1 MLRERGSL
9 RRKLAFS
16 KEDRLL
22 DMRRLSGI
30 IKISENFFLILSV
43 GRTQNRGSC
52 CVMLSFCAC

>member
-22 DMRRLSGI
+22 DMRRLSAI
-30 IKISENFFLILSV
+30 IEISEKKIIILSV
-43 GRTQNRGSC
+43 GQTQNRGSC